1 MDGLTSTSY
10 ALLGLLALRDW
21 STYELA
27 RQLPRS
33 VGMAWPRAESRLY
46 SEARKLAELGLATR
60 DEPTGRRPRTVYSV
74 TDAGRDAVAQ
84 WLATPAA
91 GPVLEFEGMLK
102 VSFGELGDR
111 AALVAGSPRSPRR
124 RRRRSRSAPP
134 SPRPTARGTGRSPE
148 RLHVSG
154 LAWRFL
160 HDHFGMVR
168 DWARW
173 APAEVE
179 TWPDTA
185 NPPGGPLAAFERY
198 LPSP

>member
-33 VGMAWPRAESRLY
+33 VGMVWPRAESRLY
-46 SEARKLAELGLATR
+46 AEARKLADQGLATTR

-84 WLATPAA
+84 WLATPAT

-111 AALVAGSPRSPRR
+111 AALIARLTEIAEEAEAKVAIGDAVAEQYRSGNGSFPD
-124 RRRRSRSAPP
+124 
-134 SPRPTARGTGRSPE
+134 

-154 LAWRFL
+154 LAWRFM
-160 HDHFGMVR
+160 HDHFRTVR

-173 APAEVE
+173 ALAEVE

-198 LPSP
+198 CP